1 MRWKRI
7 SLSILLLLAV
17 LGLGLLETKRHLI
30 PILSAGNTVSVIL
43 WILLIAAAVSAVG
56 RTVFRALGSRKPLL
70 AERGQTV
77 CGFGCALSVTAL
89 LFVYECVKGRIFV
102 SAVFAV
108 GFLVCLAG
116 AVSACSFSIRIPR
129 RRTEAKPG
137 VLRLSAVPDGDRL
150 TLRYQGSLRKKDGRR
165 DDRLEAVS
173 GETSVPL
180 DFFWDRDADRVA
192 GAVRRLLPSVALMLS
207 PSECRV
213 ADPTGDETELTAFL
227 PYRYVQPEPSNTVS
241 LTGEADL
248 MQTECVTDDGPRAVR
263 YSVGSYGGRLYLHS
277 RTDDP
282 AGDAYFRLPDAF
294 FFRDSEQTVRTELRD
309 WARSADVQLFAA
321 IRSGRGHAVHFPE
334 DFQTI
339 ISSFGYAQPEALS
352 RADYT
357 PLQPVPFPHIP
368 LMLEQ
373 PVMITKPDEGA
384 PYHNVYRIGLAKRRL
399 YLHSTGDNQDDW
411 GDWDTRDHYF
421 MLADDFF
428 HSTEAHI
435 RHFLIE
441 TALGSERALSL
452 ALDSPRQQ
460 PTVRFS
466 KDFSAITARF
476 REMEPY
482 QPKQLE
488 GKQEKSSRP

>member
-1 MRWKRI
+1 MRRKRI
-7 SLSILLLLAV
+7 LPSILLVLAV
-17 LGLGLLETKRHLI
+17 IGLGVLETKRHLI
-30 PILSAGNTVSVIL
+30 PLLSAGNTVSVIL
-43 WILLIAAAVSAVG
+43 WILLTAAMASAAG
-56 RTVFRALGSRKPLL
+56 WTVFRALGSRKPLL
-70 AERGQTV
+70 SERGQTV
-77 CGFGCALSVTAL
+77 CGFAGGLAVTAL
-89 LFVYECVKGRIFV
+89 LFVYECAKGRIFV
-102 SAVFAV
+102 SVLFAV
-108 GFLVCLAG
+108 CFLVCLAG
-116 AVSACSFSIRIPR
+116 AVGACSFSIHLPR

-137 VLRLSAVPDGDRL
+137 VLRLTAAPDGDRL

-173 GETSVPL
+173 GEASVPL

-192 GAVRRLLPSVALMLS
+192 GVIRRLLPSIALQLS
-207 PSECRV
+207 PSECRI

-227 PYRYVQPEPSNTVS
+227 PYRYVQPEPSKSISLAGETV
-241 LTGEADL
+241 L
-248 MQTECVTDDGPRAVR
+248 MQTECVTDDGTREVR
-263 YSVGSYGGRLYLHS
+263 YSVGCSDGWLYLHS

-282 AGDAYFRLPDAF
+282 AGDAYFRLPNAF
-294 FFRDSEQTVRTELRD
+294 FFRDSEQTVRAELTD

-321 IRSGRGHAVHFPE
+321 VRSGREHAVRFPE
-334 DFQTI
+334 DFQEI
-339 ISSFGYAQPEALS
+339 ISAFGYAQPEALS

-357 PLQPVPFPHIP
+357 PLQLLPFPHIP

-373 PVMITKPDEGA
+373 PVMITKPDEGS
-384 PYHNVYRIGLAKRRL
+384 PYHNVYRIGLAKGRL
-399 YLHSTGDNQDDW
+399 YLHSAGDNQDDW
-411 GDWDTRDHYF
+411 GDWRAEEHFF

-466 KDFSAITARF
+466 KDFSVITARF